1 MAQATIKIWDPLV
14 RLFHWSLVVVF
25 AVAWLSADE
34 WDGLHET
41 AGYVAAALIGF
52 RLLWG
57 LVGPKYAR
65 FSQFA
70 RSPGQALRY
79 VGKMI
84 TGKEP
89 RYIGHNPAG
98 GLMIIG
104 LLVVLAGTAL
114 TGWMYT
120 LDAFWGAEWVEDIHE
135 FLANMMLVLVA
146 THVAGVVWA
155 SIRHKENLV
164 RAMIV
169 GRKRASDP
177 DEPNPAQ
184 ENKQDAGRWQDARN
198 CGDVGDIV

>member
-1 MAQATIKIWDPLV
+1 MIKVWDPLV

-34 WDGLHET
+34 WDNLHEI

-65 FSQFA
+65 FSQFV
-70 RSPGQALRY
+70 RSPAQAARYIGQ
-79 VGKMI
+79 MI
-84 TGKEP
+84 RGREP

-104 LLVVLAGTAL
+104 LLAVLAGTAL

-120 LDAFWGAEWVEDIHE
+120 LDMFGGAEWVEGAHE
-135 FLANMMLVLVA
+135 ILANLMLVLVA
-146 THVAGVVWA
+146 AHVAGVVWA

-169 GRKRASDP
+169 GRKRATDRDRP
-177 DEPNPAQ
+177 VFAK
-184 ENKQDAGRWQDARN
+184 ENKQDAGQWRDAEDIGDV
-198 CGDVGDIV
+198 GDVGDIV